1 MRRATIDTGWLQL
14 QENTASSPAVQ
25 GFSLGYD
32 FAAEHEWGTP
42 YLKAALGIEQ
52 KAFPLGVEDRTMTQ
66 VPAALRFVSYE
77 LRSKDRRVKRTMPA
91 ALLFCN
97 DHAAHLHTQGATGAE
112 LAQAL
117 DAGFWYD
124 FADKRGPQT
133 DAYQIVSSWSSQ
145 DGFAI
150 HVRGAENVARLQALH
165 EAFLRKDI
173 SLADAAIVGFARK
186 SLTLVVNS
194 TVPDEMRAQVRANDE
209 AHLRLHQAV
218 KATGIEDELKA
229 KGLGWYALSPA
240 WENAEGSALL
250 FFLNPKNQK
259 EHAHGWFT
267 LDELRAWALGQ
278 GPVVEGPKVLEHLNQ
293 RRPHWDSHLTSG
305 LLSAGV
311 KLRRH
316 PVYQWLDPEHTQ
328 PGVRLLTLPGDSL
341 ASGVHSAIELERY
354 LPEPSSAAA

>member
-14 QENTASSPAVQ
+14 QTTTDTFAVA

-52 KAFPLGVEDRTMTQ
+52 KAYPLGVEDRTMTQ
-66 VPAALRFVSYE
+66 VPAALRFVRYE
-77 LRSKDRRVKRTMPA
+77 LRSKDRRVKRTLPA
-91 ALLFCN
+91 ALLFCI
-97 DHAAHLHTQGATGAE
+97 DHAAHLHSQGASGAE

-145 DGFAI
+145 SGFAV
-150 HVRGAENVARLQALH
+150 HVRGAENVARLQALY

-186 SLTLVVNS
+186 ALALVVS
-194 TVPDEMRAQVRANDE
+194 SAVPEEMRAQVRANDE
-209 AHLRLHQAV
+209 AHLRLHQAAQ
-218 KATGIEDELKA
+218 ATGVEQALKD

-240 WENAEGSALL
+240 WEDGEGSALL
-250 FFLNPKNQK
+250 FFLNPRNQK
-259 EHAHGWFT
+259 EHTHGWFT
-267 LDELRAWALGQ
+267 VQELRAWAQGQ
-278 GPVVEGPKVLEHLNQ
+278 GPVVEGHQVLEHLNQ
-293 RRPHWDSHLTSG
+293 RHARWDEQLTHG
-305 LLSAGV
+305 LLAAGV

-328 PGVRLLTLPGDSL
+328 PGVRLLTLPGEPL
-341 ASGVHSAIELERY
+341 ASGVHSAIDLERY
-354 LPEPSSAAA
+354 MPQPSSMAA